1 MRCYESKQ
9 PQLFYP
15 LNDVRLNK
23 TDVNVI
29 KKTTKIDFHS
39 KGNEVSL
46 KNFFV
51 RIVRIL
57 LHCIF
62 KMQCMA
68 KALNSSLKVE

>member
-1 MRCYESKQ
+1 MSKAA
-9 PQLFYP
+9 PAFLSP

-29 KKTTKIDFHS
+29 KKTTKIDFRS

-46 KNFFV
+46 KIIFV

-57 LHCIF
+57 LYCIF

-68 KALNSSLKVE
+68 KALNSSVKGE

>member
-1 MRCYESKQ
+1 MLVSKAA
-9 PQLFYP
+9 PAFLSP
-15 LNDVRLNK
+15 LNEVRLNK

-29 KKTTKIDFHS
+29 KKTTRVDFHS

-68 KALNSSLKVE
+68 KALNSSVKGE